1 MWQLVKFSTEKE
13 QSIAILLESL
23 DNTAKAESKLT
34 TVELNRDEGMKLLI
48 LKLDSIFK
56 SKTKDEALV
65 LTRNFPDPVLVFKL
79 LDGASISDDEHK
91 LALALGKI

>member
-1 MWQLVKFSTEKE
+1 M
-13 QSIAILLESL
+13 LESL

-65 LTRNFPDPVLVFKL
+65 LTRNL
-79 LDGASISDDEHK
+79 LTSQDK
-91 LALALGKI
+91 KIFI

>member
-1 MWQLVKFSTEKE
+1 MLQLVKCSTEKE

-65 LTRNFPDPVLVFKL
+65 LTRNL
-79 LDGASISDDEHK
+79 LTSQDK
-91 LALALGKI
+91 KILI

>member
-1 MWQLVKFSTEKE
+1 MLQLVKCSTEKE

-23 DNTAKAESKLT
+23 DNTPKAESKLT
-34 TVELNRDEGMKLLI
+34 TMELNRDEGMKLLI

-65 LTRNFPDPVLVFKL
+65 LTRNL
-79 LDGASISDDEHK
+79 LTSQDK
-91 LALALGKI
+91 KILI

>member
-65 LTRNFPDPVLVFKL
+65 LTKNL
-79 LDGASISDDEHK
+79 LTSQDK
-91 LALALGKI
+91 KIFI

>member
-65 LTRNFPDPVLVFKL
+65 LTRNL
-79 LDGASISDDEHK
+79 LTSQDK
-91 LALALGKI
+91 KIFI

>member
-23 DNTAKAESKLT
+23 DNNAKAESKLT

-65 LTRNFPDPVLVFKL
+65 LTRNL
-79 LDGASISDDEHK
+79 LTSQDK
-91 LALALGKI
+91 KIFI

>member
-65 LTRNFPDPVLVFKL
+65 LTRNL
-79 LDGASISDDEHK
+79 LTSQDK
-91 LALALGKI
+91 KIFIWMII

>member
-1 MWQLVKFSTEKE
+1 MLQLVKFSTEKE

-23 DNTAKAESKLT
+23 DNTPKAESKLT
-34 TVELNRDEGMKLLI
+34 TMELNRDEGMKLLI

-65 LTRNFPDPVLVFKL
+65 LTRNL
-79 LDGASISDDEHK
+79 LTSQDK
-91 LALALGKI
+91 KILI

>member
-34 TVELNRDEGMKLLI
+34 TVELNRDKGMKLLI

-65 LTRNFPDPVLVFKL
+65 LTRNL
-79 LDGASISDDEHK
+79 LTSQDK
-91 LALALGKI
+91 KIFI

>member
-65 LTRNFPDPVLVFKL
+65 LTRNL
-79 LDGASISDDEHK
+79 LTSQDK
-91 LALALGKI
+91 KIYE